1 MGNIVI
7 DFQDNLK
14 ERRYT
19 AELIKKAISF
29 IKKKHVETDNPVYSP
44 LLQAC
49 EKVEEPTYIASGRN
63 SDVYGIDANYVIKR
77 NGTNNYKIPES
88 EFVLQPL
95 LQCEI
100 DGQAIE
106 IYDRMVPPT
115 REEIQSSKYCL
126 LKALHRDGIYIDDRN
141 NGFAM
146 INPKTGMMQV
156 VDNEDCVQ
164 IEDPVTA
171 RKAYDEEAG
180 KELSIGNF
188 TLPPNPTI
196 EEIRFRL
203 HFPRAIKQQVKNN
216 FSLLK
221 GFSDGR

>member
-1 MGNIVI
+1 M
-7 DFQDNLK
+7 
-14 ERRYT
+14 
-19 AELIKKAISF
+19 
-29 IKKKHVETDNPVYSP
+29 
-44 LLQAC
+44 
-49 EKVEEPTYIASGRN
+49 ASGRN

-77 NGTNNYKIPES
+77 NETNNYKIPES

-106 IYDRMVPPT
+106 IYDRMVSPT

-146 INPKTGMMQV
+146 IHPKTGMMQV
-156 VDNEDCVQ
+156 VDNEDCVR
-164 IEDPVTA
+164 IEDPVAA
-171 RKAYDEEAG
+171 RKAYDEDAG
-180 KELSIGNF
+180 KILYFGNHSF
-188 TLPPNPTI
+188 PANPTI

-203 HFPRAIKQQVKNN
+203 YFPRAIKQQVKNN
-216 FSLLK
+216 FSLLR
-221 GFSDGR
+221 GYREGR